1 MKIAIDLTAYEIL
14 LLRAALFTASDGTGV
29 LDMTDTVPLSQR
41 LFKNSERFPVA
52 ELKAAKTILQARY
65 GEKDQA

>member
-52 ELKAAKTILQARY
+52 ELNAAKAILQERY
-65 GEKDQA
+65 GGKDA